1 MGLLSNFLGG
11 LLQNSNRK
19 RNDDDDYSEEDYN
32 FVQDRFREI
41 YDAQQAG
48 DKEKAQEL
56 WDKFKDDTGYEV

>member
-19 RNDDDDYSEEDYN
+19 RNDDDYSEEDYN

>member
-11 LLQNSNRK
+11 LLQNSSHKSN
-19 RNDDDDYSEEDYN
+19 DDYSEEDYN
-32 FVQDRFREI
+32 FVQDRFREM

-56 WDKFKDDTGYEV
+56 WDKFKDDTGYEI